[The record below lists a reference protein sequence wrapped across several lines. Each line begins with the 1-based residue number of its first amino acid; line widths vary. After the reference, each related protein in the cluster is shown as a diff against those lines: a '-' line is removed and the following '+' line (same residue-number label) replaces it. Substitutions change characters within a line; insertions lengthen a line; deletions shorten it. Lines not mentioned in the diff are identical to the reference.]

1 MEIRDALQNELVES
15 ISTLIAGALALT
27 VGAALTVLWNIRQKQ
42 RELDLSTAESFHAL
56 YGEFFAIWKLWNY
69 LLAAPC
75 DEGRR
80 WELLARACAAE
91 SGIEAILG
99 KLAAQRGLSAEAQ
112 RDLARFRQGF
122 QTLRQRIRDREKL
135 DWGHSSHPQY
145 VAFKDLASRV
155 AALIHSGGGRPTRVA
170 SERARNWLEIT
181 SNKFESTWWSDRAV
195 QQGNGADAPLV

>member
-1 MEIRDALQNELVES
+1 VEIRDALQKEFVES
-15 ISTLIAGALALT
+15 ISTLVAGALALT
-27 VGAALTVLWNIRQKQ
+27 VGAALTVFWNIRQKQ

-69 LLAAPC
+69 LLADPC
-75 DEGRR
+75 DERRR
-80 WELLARACAAE
+80 WELLTRACAAE

-99 KLAAQRGLSAEAQ
+99 KLAAQRCLSDEAQ

-135 DWGHSSHPQY
+135 DWGHSTHPQY

-155 AALIHSGGGRPTRVA
+155 AALIHSGGGRPTRA
-170 SERARNWLEIT
+170 ATKRARNWGEIT
-181 SNKFESTWWSDRAV
+181 SSEFEGTWWNEPSV
-195 QQGNGADAPLV
+195 QQDDGGAAPLA